1 MRTLLIDGDND
12 VTYGGA
18 ELVARWKADSNAR
31 IWVDLCEQNDDAER
45 ALLEDMGCHALA
57 VTDALRERHPPKIED
72 FDDHVFILYRGIK
85 SFDDGLNHEGQNIS
99 FFIGERFLVT
109 RHPHAAISID
119 RMMKDGAALQLK
131 KSPAHLALRIMHTS
145 AGIYLDTVLAF
156 EERLVDLED
165 ELMEQGN
172 DELMKE
178 VIGYKSRLVKLR
190 RTFNYH
196 QNITDEL
203 KTGEYSLFPEGS
215 AIDHVVIDL
224 HDRFER
230 LHSLINMFYELC
242 GDLVDGY
249 ISITSHQLNS
259 TMRVLTV
266 ITAIFVPLSFLA
278 GLYGMNFEYIPE
290 LKVQYGYFILLA
302 VMFMLAGGLL
312 WAFRR
317 MRWL

>member
-18 ELVARWKADSNAR
+18 ELEARWKADSNAR

-165 ELMEQGN
+165 ELM
-172 DELMKE
+172 
-178 VIGYKSRLVKLR
+178 
-190 RTFNYH
+190 
-196 QNITDEL
+196 
-203 KTGEYSLFPEGS
+203 
-215 AIDHVVIDL
+215 
-224 HDRFER
+224 
-230 LHSLINMFYELC
+230 
-242 GDLVDGY
+242 
-249 ISITSHQLNS
+249 
-259 TMRVLTV
+259 
-266 ITAIFVPLSFLA
+266 
-278 GLYGMNFEYIPE
+278 
-290 LKVQYGYFILLA
+290 
-302 VMFMLAGGLL
+302 
-312 WAFRR
+312 
-317 MRWL
+317 